1 MALAV
6 AAVVLAVVVAG
17 TTGAGLYWLARQ
29 IILSRK
35 IVRAPKLTSTMR
47 HSVST
52 YYDAFM
58 TGRGW

>member
-17 TTGAGLYWLARQ
+17 ATGAGLYWLARQ

-35 IVRAPKLTSTMR
+35 IVRAPKQR
-47 HSVST
+47 QQ
-52 YYDAFM
+52 
-58 TGRGW
+58 

>member
-29 IILSRK
+29 IILRRK
-35 IVRAPKLTSTMR
+35 IVRAPKQR
-47 HSVST
+47 QQ
-52 YYDAFM
+52 
-58 TGRGW
+58 